1 MARDGS
7 MWCKRTEGAVFAY
20 PREEK
25 ALGRTYLCLRVPP
38 GKVQRSQRQTSFRD
52 AQKKH

>member
-1 MARDGS
+1 MARDG